1 MLSVTSCVLQ
11 VVQGYKFNIFYSD
24 LIEKAEAPTYA
35 LDKDPHADEHG
46 STCLLRFHAG
56 PPYEDIAFRIINK
69 EWEYSH
75 KKGFKCTFER
85 GIMHLYFNFKRQ
97 RYRR

>member
-1 MLSVTSCVLQ
+1 MPLPALAHMQHNRLPPHVQLLSSAC
-11 VVQGYKFNIFYSD
+11 
-24 LIEKAEAPTYA
+24 P
-35 LDKDPHADEHG
+35 
-46 STCLLRFHAG
+46 AG

-75 KKGFKCTFER
+75 KKGFKCTYER